1 MMVARKPLL
10 LKNGFLLTAGTLL
23 GFSYLCVVSA
33 VAGVVC
39 GIWAAAQYGDAA
51 SGSSS
56 ARARSW
62 RNIMKLVAGNT
73 RRNDFEFE
81 VLFGLYQ
88 YALAIGLFERAN
100 RFNLGLTF
108 ALLVVAVVRLGH
120 CNGVFQ
126 FPFIALVLDIIAATA
141 QFIEQKFADEG
152 SGHDWAH
159 IRRVWLMARRLALG
173 APEADRD
180 VTELAA
186 LLHDIADWKFHNGDY
201 EAGPR
206 AAREWLSSQGAAE
219 GLIQRVE
226 VIIREV
232 SFKGLG
238 VETPVSSVEAALV
251 QDADRLD
258 AIGAI
263 GIARAFAYGGHKGR
277 PLHDPA
283 IAPVAHD
290 SFASY
295 QVNTAPTLNHFYE
308 KLLHLK
314 DRLHTPMARQIA
326 QERHAFMEVYVA
338 RFLTEWDGI
347 D

>member
-1 MMVARKPLL
+1 M
-10 LKNGFLLTAGTLL
+10 
-23 GFSYLCVVSA
+23 Y
-33 VAGVVC
+33 
-39 GIWAAAQYGDAA
+39 
-51 SGSSS
+51 
-56 ARARSW
+56 
-62 RNIMKLVAGNT
+62 
-73 RRNDFEFE
+73 EE
-81 VLFGLYQ
+81 
-88 YALAIGLFERAN
+88 
-100 RFNLGLTF
+100 
-108 ALLVVAVVRLGH
+108 
-120 CNGVFQ
+120 
-126 FPFIALVLDIIAATA
+126 IIDATA
-141 QFIEQKFADEG
+141 RYVEQKFEGEG

-159 IRRVWLMARRLALG
+159 IRRVWLMARRLA
-173 APEADRD
+173 EAQPGTDAT

-186 LLHDIADWKFHNGDY
+186 LLHDIADWKFHDGDY

-206 AAREWLSSQGAAE
+206 AAHAWLQSQGLPE
-219 GLIQRVE
+219 LLIARVE
-226 VIIREV
+226 TVIREV

-238 VETPVSSVEAALV
+238 VATPVTSPEAAVV

-283 IAPVAHD
+283 IAPVAHE

-295 QVNTAPTLNHFYE
+295 QKNVAPTLNHFYE

-314 DRLHTPMARQIA
+314 DRLNTDAGRAVA

-338 RFLTEWDGI
+338 RFLAEWDGV

>member
-1 MMVARKPLL
+1 MSLI
-10 LKNGFLLTAGTLL
+10 T
-23 GFSYLCVVSA
+23 
-33 VAGVVC
+33 
-39 GIWAAAQYGDAA
+39 
-51 SGSSS
+51 
-56 ARARSW
+56 
-62 RNIMKLVAGNT
+62 
-73 RRNDFEFE
+73 
-81 VLFGLYQ
+81 
-88 YALAIGLFERAN
+88 
-100 RFNLGLTF
+100 
-108 ALLVVAVVRLGH
+108 
-120 CNGVFQ
+120 
-126 FPFIALVLDIIAATA
+126 ATA

-159 IRRVWLMARRLALG
+159 IRRVWLMARRLAAD
-173 APEADRD
+173 APEADAE

-186 LLHDIADWKFHNGDY
+186 LLHDIADWKFHGGDY

-206 AAREWLSSQGAAE
+206 AAREWLRSQHASE
-219 GLIQRVE
+219 ILIARVE
-226 VIIREV
+226 TIIREV

-277 PLHDPA
+277 PLHDSA

-295 QVNTAPTLNHFYE
+295 QQNTAPTLNHFYE

-314 DRLHTPMARQIA
+314 DRLHTPGARQIA
-326 QERHAFMEVYVA
+326 EGRHAFMETYVA
-338 RFLTEWDGI
+338 RFLAEWEGI